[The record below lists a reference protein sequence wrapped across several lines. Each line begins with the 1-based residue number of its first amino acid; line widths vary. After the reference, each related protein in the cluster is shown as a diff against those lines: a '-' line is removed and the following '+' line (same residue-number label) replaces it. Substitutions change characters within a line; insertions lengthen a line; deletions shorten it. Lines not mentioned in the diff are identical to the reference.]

1 MVLLPITVPHG
12 FEIHVTVGDAVKVG
26 TVLAKQTSQTGSA
39 IPLSDA
45 LQIPPRRVAKY
56 LKVKPGD
63 SIATGDVLAEKKS
76 LLSRQ
81 KVLSEVS
88 GTVIGFERDNGQ
100 LFIKPEGVADTNTEN
115 LISPIVGSV
124 TVCNNDQIVIETEKD
139 ILLGS
144 DGIGTSS
151 EGQVITLKEQNGES
165 GGSMLVALNATIID
179 NILLVEE
186 SDRDVLL
193 KAIGMGVKGI
203 ITGSITE
210 DDMGYLMKRNIVTPV
225 ILVDQDALKKLT
237 SWKGKQI
244 HMNGQGKTIVLLH
257 K

>member
-1 MVLLPITVPHG
+1 MVSLPITVPHG
-12 FEIHVTVGDAVKVG
+12 FEIQVAVGDAVKVG
-26 TVLAKQTSQTGSA
+26 SILAKQTAPTGSI
-39 IPLSDA
+39 IPLSVA
-45 LQIPPRRVAKY
+45 LHSKPRLIAKY

-63 SIATGDVLAEKKS
+63 TITTGDVLAEKKS
-76 LLSRQ
+76 LLSTQ
-81 KVLSEVS
+81 KVLSEIN

-100 LFIKPEGVADTNTEN
+100 LIIKPEGMADANTEN

-124 TVCNNDQIVIETEKD
+124 TVCNNDQIVIETDKD

-151 EGQVITLKEQNGES
+151 EGQVIAVKAQNSES
-165 GGSMLVALNATIID
+165 GGSVLFALDATIID
-179 NILLVEE
+179 NILLVPE

-210 DDMGYLMKRNIVTPV
+210 SDMGYLMKRNIVTPV
-225 ILVDQDALKKLT
+225 ILVDQEALKKLT

-257 K
+257 I